1 MPLWTAIIVTFL
13 ASAYIVF
20 LYGANKWT
28 LVIDG
33 NLIGAGI
40 LVAAAWLVWWFWR

>member
-1 MPLWTAIIVTFL
+1 MTLWTAIILTFL
-13 ASAYIVF
+13 AIVYTVL

-33 NLIGAGI
+33 NLIGSWI
-40 LVAAAWLVWWFWR
+40 VVAAAWLVWWFWR